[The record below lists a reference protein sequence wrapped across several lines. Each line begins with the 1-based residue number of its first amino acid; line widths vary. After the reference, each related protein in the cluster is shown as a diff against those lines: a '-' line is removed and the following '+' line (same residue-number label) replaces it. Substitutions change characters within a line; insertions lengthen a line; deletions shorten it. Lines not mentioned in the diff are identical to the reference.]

1 MCRVSEQRD
10 RRVALDDDDDFEVL
24 DAPAWNYRAIAGT
37 FKGIPWWASIL
48 CALVPAII
56 GAYIDISSGKTVG
69 WIFNILF
76 FVGAIAGICLVQRR
90 SLFAPMVQP
99 PLVLAAT
106 VPTLVLL
113 TGGVP
118 KAALTAMALGLGK
131 PLIDSFPV
139 MAVTTLFTVGIG
151 IARMFTQKDPNRP
164 TKAEVREAK
173 ADLKRRPKP
182 AAEPRRRPAA
192 EERPARD
199 PERRPRPDAARREPG
214 RESGRESTGRR
225 PAPQS
230 EGERPRRPRPDQA
243 RGERPAAP
251 RRPRPPRDER

>member
-1 MCRVSEQRD
+1 MSELRD
-10 RRVALDDDDDFEVL
+10 RRVALDDDDDFEGQ
-24 DAPAWNYRAIAGT
+24 DIPAWNYRAIAGT

-48 CALVPAII
+48 CALVPAVI

-69 WIFNILF
+69 WVFNILF

-99 PLVLAAT
+99 PLILAAT

-118 KAALTAMALGLGK
+118 KAALAAMALGLGK

-151 IARMFTQKDPNRP
+151 IARMLSQKDPNRP
-164 TKAEVREAK
+164 SKADVREAK

-182 AAEPRRRPAA
+182 SSEPRRRPAQD
-192 EERPARD
+192 EGERP
-199 PERRPRPDAARREPG
+199 RRPRPDAARRE
-214 RESGRESTGRR
+214 STARR
-225 PAPQS
+225 PAPQ
-230 EGERPRRPRPDQA
+230 GERRPRPAQ
-243 RGERPAAP
+243 GERAP
-251 RRPRPPRDER
+251 QRRPRPPRDDR